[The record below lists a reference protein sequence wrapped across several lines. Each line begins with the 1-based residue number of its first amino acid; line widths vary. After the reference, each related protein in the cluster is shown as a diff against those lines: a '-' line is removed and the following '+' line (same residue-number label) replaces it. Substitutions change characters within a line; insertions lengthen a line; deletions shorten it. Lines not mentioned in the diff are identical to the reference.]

1 MAYYDTVWWKR
12 PCVRSVGR
20 HSLGRSVW
28 RHMWDCTLHRE
39 TFPLSL
45 RWQFHSETQS
55 EKTYLITACSKV
67 VIWSIQVYCDV
78 TCWHI
83 STNQHTWILNSATLP
98 TQVMQIAWNCFS
110 SFISYI
116 FCTNVFLAVQQ
127 CPTAGMLPQGS
138 RWTANFVLWIV
149 YFSIQCTLKITL
161 LHLKY
166 LLFIPILGA

>member
-1 MAYYDTVWWKR
+1 MCNMSEVFHWQRVLYVAYYDTVWWKR

-20 HSLGRSVW
+20 HSVGRSVW

-116 FCTNVFLAVQQ
+116 FCMNGRNFT
-127 CPTAGMLPQGS
+127 S
-138 RWTANFVLWIV
+138 R
-149 YFSIQCTLKITL
+149 SITV
-161 LHLKY
+161 HRSRPV
-166 LLFIPILGA
+166 PIKPPFPHT